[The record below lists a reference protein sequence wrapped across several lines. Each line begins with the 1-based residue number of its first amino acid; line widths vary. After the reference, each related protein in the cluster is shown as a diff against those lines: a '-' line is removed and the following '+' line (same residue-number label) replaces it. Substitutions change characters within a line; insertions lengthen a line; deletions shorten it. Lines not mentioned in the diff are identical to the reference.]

1 MIEQRALRLLN
12 VRVLSASGLDT
23 CLSIMRVLHG
33 GTGDP
38 KYRPCPL
45 LVQYVDA
52 GGVPLGYSAGYPMTA
67 SRTSLFGTSTIL
79 LCA

>member
-1 MIEQRALRLLN
+1 MMAAL
-12 VRVLSASGLDT
+12 VAGLDT

-52 GGVPLGYSAGYPMTA
+52 GECFSAHLEAVTVLHA
-67 SRTSLFGTSTIL
+67 WLTSFTTGRADL
-79 LCA
+79 LQRFCLSLTGA

>member
-1 MIEQRALRLLN
+1 MNMRRRLMIGLFT
-12 VRVLSASGLDT
+12 GLDT

-52 GGVPLGYSAGYPMTA
+52 GESY
-67 SRTSLFGTSTIL
+67 
-79 LCA
+79 CAYKQELTHSKPIIPV